1 MKNIFYYIIAIA
13 LAIIGTISTVY
24 AIVMQVVLSYQK
36 FGVII
41 NGNII
46 IPDWSLLGFL
56 GIIPLV
62 IAVIILE
69 TNNWKYALNLHEN
82 VFGEYFIERY
92 RKVARND

>member
-1 MKNIFYYIIAIA
+1 MKNIFYYIIVIA
-13 LAIIGTISTVY
+13 LAIIGTVSTVY
-24 AIVMQVVLSYQK
+24 SIVMQVVLSYQK

-62 IAVIILE
+62 IAGIILE
-69 TNNWKYALNLHEN
+69 TNN
-82 VFGEYFIERY
+82 
-92 RKVARND
+92 

>member
-62 IAVIILE
+62 IAGIILE
-69 TNNWKYALNLHEN
+69 TNN
-82 VFGEYFIERY
+82 
-92 RKVARND
+92 

>member
-13 LAIIGTISTVY
+13 LVIIGTISTVY

-46 IPDWSLLGFL
+46 IPDWSLLGLL
-56 GIIPLV
+56 GIIPLI
-62 IAVIILE
+62 IAGIMLE
-69 TNNWKYALNLHEN
+69 TK
-82 VFGEYFIERY
+82 
-92 RKVARND
+92 